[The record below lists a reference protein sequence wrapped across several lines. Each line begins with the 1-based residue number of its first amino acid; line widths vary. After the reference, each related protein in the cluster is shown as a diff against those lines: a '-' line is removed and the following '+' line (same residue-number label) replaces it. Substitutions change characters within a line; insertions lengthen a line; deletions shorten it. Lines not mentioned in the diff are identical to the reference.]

1 MHHQIKIGAIL
12 LAAGAATRL
21 QRRPKSLLERDG
33 TPLIRRQI
41 MAYDAAGIASII
53 IVLGHYADQIEP
65 HCQSFSDLPIKCV
78 RNPNPDDG
86 IAASLRIG
94 LASLPNDLDAF
105 VVGLADQPLIDA
117 QDVRDLL
124 QAYHARPKH
133 SQAVVPMVGEQRGNP
148 VIFSA
153 QVKAD
158 ILAENKQF
166 GGREWQNAYPN
177 QVHFYQTQ
185 NDHYCRDI
193 DTEADIVQFNE
204 NTGYRLAWPKTLTS
218 PR

>member
-1 MHHQIKIGAIL
+1 MNSQIKIGAIL

-21 QRRPKSLLERDG
+21 NRRPKSLLELNGDS
-33 TPLIRRQI
+33 LIRRQI
-41 MAYDAAGIASII
+41 MAYQAARLACLT
-53 IVLGHYADQIEP
+53 IVLGYYADQIEP
-65 HCQSFSDLPIKCV
+65 HCQSLSDLPIKCV
-78 RNPNPDDG
+78 RNLHPDDG

-94 LASLPNDLDAF
+94 LASLPNDLAAF

-124 QAYHARPKH
+124 QAYQARPKH

-153 QVKAD
+153 QVKAE
-158 ILAENKQF
+158 ILAGNSQF
-166 GGREWQNAYPN
+166 GGREWQNAHPD
-177 QVHFYQTQ
+177 QVYFYQTQ
-185 NDHYCRDI
+185 NDHYFRDI
-193 DTEADIVQFNE
+193 DTEEDMVKFAEQ
-204 NTGYRLAWPKTLTS
+204 TGYALAWPKTLTS

>member
-1 MHHQIKIGAIL
+1 MNSQIKIGGIL

-21 QRRPKSLLERDG
+21 NRRPKSLLERDG
-33 TPLIRRQI
+33 TPLISRQI
-41 MAYDAAGIASII
+41 MAYQAARLASLTV
-53 IVLGHYADQIEP
+53 VLGHYADQIEP
-65 HCQSFSDLPIKCV
+65 HCQSLSDLPIKCV

-166 GGREWQNAYPN
+166 GGREWQNAHPN
-177 QVHFYQTQ
+177 LVHYFQTQ

-193 DTEADIVQFNE
+193 DTEHDMVEFAE
-204 NTGYRLAWPKTLTS
+204 RTGYRLAWPKALTS